1 MPQVKEYRL
10 SWCTLF
16 HRNDNVVT
24 IEIDEGI
31 EVDIDM
37 AQELT
42 DLSDSVLGD
51 TPFALL
57 SNRIHSYSLSFE
69 AMHTVAVKPN
79 LVALAVVIY
88 SKHSQLLIETQNFF
102 ISTIKK
108 KPVKIFTDKDMATEW
123 LINELRNEVS

>member
-1 MPQVKEYRL
+1 MTQVKEYKL

-16 HRNDNVVT
+16 QRDDNIVI
-24 IEIDEGI
+24 IEINEGI
-31 EVDIDM
+31 EVDTSM

-51 TPFALL
+51 TPFTLL
-57 SNRIHSYSLSFE
+57 SNRVNSYSLSFE
-69 AMHTVAVKPN
+69 AMHTLAVQPN

-88 SKHSQLLIETQNFF
+88 SKYSKLLIETQNFF

-108 KPVKIFTDKDMATEW
+108 KPVKIFTDKNTAMEW
-123 LINELRNEVS
+123 LQSELGKVA